1 MRIFDVVKN
10 DVSDGELVHK
20 FPSDDIQIGSQLVV
34 YPNQTAFFVKGGK
47 ILDEFKSGTH
57 TIISENLPILGK
69 LINLPYSNESP
80 FKAEVWFVNQIAILD
95 CKWGTATPLQIEDPQ
110 YEVIVPIRAYGQ
122 YGFRII
128 NPRVFLESLVGNMS
142 SFYTSKVID
151 YFRGVIVSKLT
162 SIIYNKLKA
171 DNLSVININAHVD
184 ELSISAKEKIAE
196 IFLNYGIGI
205 ELFNIISISVQEN
218 DSSFQRLKAAKDAA
232 AKIRIIGRADYQM
245 TRSFDVLEKAAE
257 NEGDGVM
264 SSAIG
269 IGAGVG
275 IGNVVGTIATQMMK
289 GDITNSN
296 EPPTIPKND
305 SVVYHIA
312 INGEHRGTSDFSTIE
327 SKIKNGEFDA
337 EVLVWKKGMDS
348 WIKICDCNDFSHFFE
363 DKDAPPPIPN
373 N

>member
-1 MRIFDVVKN
+1 MRIFDVIKN
-10 DVSDGELVHK
+10 NMSDGELVYK
-20 FPSDDIQIGSQLVV
+20 FPSDDIQIGSQLIV
-34 YPNQTAFFVKGGK
+34 YPNQTAFFVKGGV

-69 LINLPYSNESP
+69 LINLPYKNETP
-80 FKAEVWFVNQIAILD
+80 FKAEIWFVNQIAILD
-95 CKWGTATPLQIEDPQ
+95 CKWGTAAPLQIEDPQ

-171 DNLSVININAHVD
+171 DNLSVVNINAHVD
-184 ELSISAKEKIAE
+184 ELSISAKEKIE
-196 IFLNYGIGI
+196 QVFLNYGLGI
-205 ELFNIISISVQEN
+205 EPFNIISISVQDN

-232 AKIRIIGRADYQM
+232 AKIKIIGRADYQM

-257 NEGDGVM
+257 NEGDGAM
-264 SSAIG
+264 NSAIG

-275 IGNVVGTIATQMMK
+275 IGNVVGTIAAQMMK
-289 GDITNSN
+289 GNIVNTH
-296 EPPTIPKND
+296 EPPTIPQN
-305 SVVYHIA
+305 SSLVYHIA
-312 INGEHRGTSDFSTIE
+312 INGESHGTYDSFTIE
-327 SKIKNGEFDA
+327 NKIKDGEFGP
-337 EVLVWKKGMDS
+337 EVLVWRKGMDS
-348 WIKICDCNDFSHFFE
+348 WQKLSENCDFSHLF
-363 DKDAPPPIPN
+363 DDNVPPPIPN
-373 N
+373 Q